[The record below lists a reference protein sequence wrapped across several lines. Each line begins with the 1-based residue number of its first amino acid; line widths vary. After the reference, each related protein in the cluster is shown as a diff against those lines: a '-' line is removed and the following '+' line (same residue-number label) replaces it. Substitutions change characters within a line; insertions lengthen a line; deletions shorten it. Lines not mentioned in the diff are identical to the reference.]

1 MTAFPPPRLVCLPE
15 ELSAMLH
22 ALRAQPAVAV
32 DTESNSL
39 HAYRE
44 KVCLIQFSIP
54 AQDYIVDPLALR
66 DLATLQ
72 PLFADAGIEKVFHAA
87 EYDLICLWRDF
98 GWKVRGL
105 FDTMVAARA
114 LGWEQVGLAAILSK
128 QFSVPTS
135 KRFQRADWG
144 KRPLS
149 AAQLAYA
156 QLDTRYLLQL
166 RERQEAALRKRGQWP
181 EVSEEFE
188 RIARASARS
197 NPDSAAGQQ
206 AADGFWRISGARKLG
221 ERERAVLR
229 ELYQY
234 RDGVA
239 ECSDRPPF
247 RVMGDV
253 TLLALAQRAPRSKRE
268 LHGID
273 GMTAGQIHRHA
284 KGILP
289 AVRRGLRAKPPP
301 LPSSRSGGRR
311 VAMRYE
317 ELREWRKRR
326 ARRRGLASDV
336 IIAREVLWALASA
349 APASM
354 AELESIQ
361 DLGAW
366 RRAEYG
372 EEILRVLRMA
382 GA

>member
-1 MTAFPPPRLVCLPE
+1 
-15 ELSAMLH
+15 MLH
-22 ALRAQPAVAV
+22 TLRAQPAVAV

-39 HAYRE
+39 YAYRE

-66 DLATLQ
+66 DLAAMQ
-72 PLFADAGIEKVFHAA
+72 PLFADPEIEKVFHAA

-105 FDTMVAARA
+105 FDTMMAARA
-114 LGWEQVGLAAILSK
+114 LGWEQVGLAAILRE

-156 QLDTRYLLQL
+156 QLDTRYLLRL
-166 RERQEAALRKRGQWP
+166 RERQASELRKRGQWP

-188 RIARASARS
+188 RIACAGARS
-197 NPDSAAGQQ
+197 SPDPAVGQQ
-206 AADGFWRISGARKLG
+206 AAEGFWRIRGARKLG

-229 ELYQY
+229 KLHQY
-234 RDGVA
+234 REDVA
-239 ECSDRPPF
+239 ERKDQPLF
-247 RVMGDV
+247 RVMGDA
-253 TLLALAQRAPRSKRE
+253 TLLALAQRAPRNKRE

-273 GMTAGQIHRHA
+273 GMTAGQIQRHA
-284 KGILP
+284 KGVLR
-289 AVRRGLRAKPPP
+289 AVQRGLQAEPPQPP
-301 LPSSRSGGRR
+301 LSRSGGRR
-311 VAMRYE
+311 VAARYE
-317 ELREWRKRR
+317 ALREWRKRR
-326 ARRRGLASDV
+326 AQRRGLGSDV
-336 IIAREVLWALASA
+336 ILAREVLWALARV

-354 AELESIQ
+354 AELESVQ

-372 EEILRVLRMA
+372 EEILCVLRA
-382 GA
+382 ARA

>member
-1 MTAFPPPRLVCLPE
+1 
-15 ELSAMLH
+15 MLH

-44 KVCLIQFSIP
+44 RVCLIQFSIP
-54 AQDYIVDPLALR
+54 AQDYIVDPLAIH
-66 DLATLQ
+66 DLAALQ
-72 PLFADAGIEKVFHAA
+72 PLFADAEIKKVFHAA

-105 FDTMVAARA
+105 FDTMMAARA
-114 LGWEQVGLAAILSK
+114 LGWEQVGLAAILSE

-149 AAQLAYA
+149 EAQLAYA

-166 RERQEAALRKRGQWP
+166 RERQAAALRRRGQWP

-188 RIARASARS
+188 RIARAGARS
-197 NPDSAAGQQ
+197 SPDSAAGQQ
-206 AADGFWRISGARKLG
+206 AVDGFWRISGARKLD

-229 ELYQY
+229 ELHQY
-234 RDGVA
+234 REGVA
-239 ECSDRPPF
+239 KRKDQPLY
-247 RVMGDV
+247 RVMGDA

-273 GMTAGQIHRHA
+273 GMIAGQIQRHA

-311 VAMRYE
+311 VAARYE
-317 ELREWRKRR
+317 ALREWRKRR
-326 ARRRGLASDV
+326 AQRRGLASDV
-336 IIAREVLWALASA
+336 ILAREVLWALARV

-354 AELESIQ
+354 AELESVQ

-372 EEILRVLRMA
+372 EEILRVLRAA

>member
-1 MTAFPPPRLVCLPE
+1 MSAFPPPRLVCSRE
-15 ELSAMLH
+15 ELRAMLH

-44 KVCLIQFSIP
+44 RVCLIQFSIP
-54 AQDYIVDPLALR
+54 AQDYIVDPLAIH
-66 DLATLQ
+66 DLAALQ
-72 PLFADAGIEKVFHAA
+72 PLFADAEIKKVFHAA

-105 FDTMVAARA
+105 FDTMMAARA
-114 LGWEQVGLAAILSK
+114 LGWEQVGLAAILSE

-149 AAQLAYA
+149 EAQLAYA

-166 RERQEAALRKRGQWP
+166 RERQAAALRRRGQWP

-188 RIARASARS
+188 RIARAGARS
-197 NPDSAAGQQ
+197 SPDSAAGQQ
-206 AADGFWRISGARKLG
+206 AVDGFWRISGARKLD

-229 ELYQY
+229 ELHQY
-234 RDGVA
+234 REGVA
-239 ECSDRPPF
+239 KRKDQPLY
-247 RVMGDV
+247 RVMGDA

-273 GMTAGQIHRHA
+273 GMIAGQIQRHA

-311 VAMRYE
+311 VAARYE
-317 ELREWRKRR
+317 ALREWRKRR
-326 ARRRGLASDV
+326 AQRRGLASDV
-336 IIAREVLWALASA
+336 ILARDVLWALARA

-354 AELESIQ
+354 AELESVQ

-372 EEILRVLRMA
+372 EEILRVLRA
-382 GA
+382 ARA